1 MNLDLAFGTWKSSG
15 EEAHTRLTIVGW
27 GTRVHAI
34 EQFFPDGDGTGPLLS
49 KWNDR
54 ADALRWL
61 AEAVNLHGDPLRA
74 SALWDQHDTICL
86 EHGDAPRRAATLP
99 HRGKNLRQCGRF
111 RAADAANRDAIAL
124 HELLGSPMLL
134 RGVTLAWHGMALAHR
149 GEGSESAAAFD
160 EAMTLLEAAAATKS
174 GSASALGSS
183 SGSSSSSG
191 SGSGSG
197 SAKDSGSGSGSGSA
211 NQTLGVVAA
220 FRAQRALWLGDSE
233 AATRWADRAWELA
246 EPLEHASD
254 VLDRYGARKVTAS
267 AARMQGEAL
276 VLGGRLDEGLS
287 RLDTA
292 LVRAR
297 EVCFVEEIIPALR
310 ARAIST
316 GEPTD
321 EARGLCRAGGYRP
334 YEAEL
339 ELLEAQRCREAGF
352 AAPALGHARHA
363 LALAQC
369 DGHPFA
375 YQRTLTEAEEFL
387 GREVAPIHR
396 G

>member
-1 MNLDLAFGTWKSSG
+1 MNLDLAFETWKSSG

-34 EQFFPDGDGTGPLLS
+34 EQFFPDGDGAGPLLS

-74 SALWDQHDTICL
+74 IALWDQHDTLCV

-111 RAADAANRDAIAL
+111 RAADVANRDAIAL
-124 HELLGSPMLL
+124 HESLGSPTLL

-160 EAMTLLEAAAATKS
+160 EAMTLLEAVAAAAT
-174 GSASALGSS
+174 AAGSS
-183 SGSSSSSG
+183 SGSASG
-191 SGSGSG
+191 SASGSG
-197 SAKDSGSGSGSGSA
+197 SAD
-211 NQTLGVVAA
+211 QTLGVVAA

-246 EPLEHASD
+246 EPLERASY

-310 ARAIST
+310 ARALAT

-339 ELLEAQRCREAGF
+339 ELLEAQRCRDAGF
-352 AAPALGHARHA
+352 AAPALGHAQHA
-363 LALAQC
+363 LDLAQC

-387 GREVAPIHR
+387 GREVAPILR